1 MTTAQEQVPG
11 GMLAPLVREI
21 GRIAAVAEDR
31 EAAHLAEIAR
41 LEDEVRRLRETV
53 AHLRTSTAPVP
64 VHLRVVVARAMCET
78 ADTAVVDAPTAGVA
92 TG

>member
-1 MTTAQEQVPG
+1 MAAAQEQAPD

-21 GRIAAVAEDR
+21 GRIAAFAEDR
-31 EAAHLAEIAR
+31 EQAHLTEIRR

-64 VHLRVVVARAMCET
+64 VHLRVVVARAMCDAT
-78 ADTAVVDAPTAGVA
+78 DTASV
-92 TG
+92 

>member
-1 MTTAQEQVPG
+1 MATAAEHAPD

-31 EAAHLAEIAR
+31 EAVHQEEIRR

-53 AHLRTSTAPVP
+53 AHLRTSTSPVP
-64 VHLRVVVARAMCET
+64 AHLRVVVARAMCAAGET
-78 ADTAVVDAPTAGVA
+78 QPV
-92 TG
+92 